1 MYLRTKQFSRALA
14 DTNRV
19 LSSDPNS
26 RRALDGLAKALYE
39 LNRFSECLA
48 VHKKIIEISSE
59 PFSDF
64 HQSTKAIGII
74 EKRLHEER

>member
-48 VHKKIIEISSE
+48 VHKKIIE
-59 PFSDF
+59 
-64 HQSTKAIGII
+64 
-74 EKRLHEER
+74 L